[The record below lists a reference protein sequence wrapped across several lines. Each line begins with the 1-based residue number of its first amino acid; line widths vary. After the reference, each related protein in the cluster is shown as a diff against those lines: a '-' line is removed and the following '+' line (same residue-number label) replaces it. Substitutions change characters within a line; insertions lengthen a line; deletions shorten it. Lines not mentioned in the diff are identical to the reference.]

1 MSDLFAQ
8 AAELMLA
15 GMGVVFVFLIVLT
28 GAVALLTQ
36 LCPVD
41 AAATPTT
48 SAPPATAS
56 QSSAEDGSQAKKL
69 AAIAV
74 AVQRYR
80 KAQSPDSSHKE

>member
-1 MSDLFAQ
+1 MSELFAQ

-28 GAVALLTQ
+28 GAVALLTK
-36 LCPVD
+36 LCPEHPP
-41 AAATPTT
+41 AASAPTT
-48 SAPPATAS
+48 SSTSP
-56 QSSAEDGSQAKKL
+56 SADDGSQAKKL

-80 KAQSPDSSHKE
+80 QAKAPESNHKE